1 MVVADNGPG
10 VPDSVL
16 PDIFERFTRADT
28 SRSRTAGSTG
38 LGLSIVAA
46 VVNAHR
52 GQIFVD
58 SVPGHT
64 CFTVRLPL
72 RADPAT
78 GVPLP
83 EHANA

>member
-1 MVVADNGPG
+1 MPE
-10 VPDSVL
+10 SVL
-16 PDIFERFTRADT
+16 PEIFERFTRADT

-46 VVNAHR
+46 VVQAHR
-52 GQIFVD
+52 GQIWVD

-72 RADPAT
+72 ADQPAQAT
-78 GVPLP
+78 EP
-83 EHANA
+83 ANA

>member
-1 MVVADNGPG
+1 MVTVVDDGPG
-10 VPDSVL
+10 VPESVL
-16 PDIFERFTRADT
+16 PEIFERFTRADT

-46 VVNAHR
+46 VVNAHG
-52 GQIFVD
+52 GQIWVD

-72 RADPAT
+72 ASVPAA
-78 GVPLP
+78 GAVRV
-83 EHANA
+83 